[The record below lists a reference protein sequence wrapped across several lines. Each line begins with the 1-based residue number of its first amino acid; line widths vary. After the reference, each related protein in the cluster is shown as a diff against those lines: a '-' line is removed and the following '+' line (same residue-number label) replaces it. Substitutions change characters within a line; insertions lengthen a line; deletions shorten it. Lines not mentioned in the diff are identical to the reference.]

1 MDEEF
6 YYTILYRP
14 KYADSGVVSFEPEKI
29 VRGHYNKDKNIFTEE
44 KNKKEYFCCDI
55 IFPDLGKN
63 EEHVLDALK
72 DEVEHTDCNEELLFA
87 FPVLEKQLD
96 EYIEEDPNVKDV
108 PKEEL
113 YERLVRSYYLYSM
126 YDIIEDDQYFYVA
139 DKFDDHCIYDVDITL
154 DFPSAVNNS
163 YSSRGEQNINVYLV
177 NGSYAY
183 EDELEEDEEDE
194 KEHDD
199 HTKKESKKI
208 TPETTTFTKIVHDF
222 DPDELEKK
230 VSSEVIGQEH
240 VARPLI
246 SMLYKNKR
254 YYEHDGLKSN
264 MLILGPSGC
273 GKTELARSIQRN
285 TGIPV
290 TFFDASSASASG
302 YVGNSVT
309 QAIRDL
315 ISVCNGD
322 IEKAENGIIV
332 IDEIDK
338 LTGGDGISKG
348 DVQDELFKMLEGD
361 EITVSSENYRDKSF
375 RFNPKN
381 VTFIGVGAAQK
392 LIEQKRRDKSKVALG
407 FSASEPVQGNGEEE
421 IIIEPEDLIKY
432 GFKPELLRRF
442 PIIKVVKDLKENDL
456 VDILKNSEISNLRMY
471 KKAFENVDHVKLVC
485 QGDVLNEIA
494 RRAIKEKAG
503 ASGLKRVVDDALQVA
518 VRKIRLLN
526 GDQGE
531 LRIYKDTL
539 DNPENFRLYRV
550 SSEGKELVYPPK
562 KEKSKVKGKVKTKVD
577 PSKK

>member
-14 KYADSGVVSFEPEKI
+14 KYADSGVVSFEPERI
-29 VRGHYNKDKNIFTEE
+29 VRGHYDRNKNIFTEE
-44 KNKKEYFCCDI
+44 WTKKDYFCCDI
-55 IFPDLGKN
+55 VFPDLGKN

-72 DEVEHTDCNEELLFA
+72 DEVEHTECNEELLFA

-96 EYIEEDPNVKDV
+96 EYFEAYENDEDMS
-108 PKEEL
+108 KEEL
-113 YERLVRSYYLYSM
+113 YERLVRCSYLYSM
-126 YDIIEDDQYFYVA
+126 YDIDDDDQYFYIV
-139 DKFDDHCIYDVDITL
+139 DKFDDHRTYDVDVTL

-177 NGSYAY
+177 NGSYDY
-183 EDELEEDEEDE
+183 EDEEAEEEESDN
-194 KEHDD
+194 HA
-199 HTKKESKKI
+199 KKESRKI
-208 TPETTTFTKIVHDF
+208 TAETTTFTEIVHDF

-230 VSSEVIGQEH
+230 VSSEVIGQSH
-240 VARPLI
+240 VARPLV

-407 FSASEPVQGNGEEE
+407 FSASEPVQENGEEE

-539 DNPENFRLYRV
+539 DHPENFKLYRV

-562 KEKSKVKGKVKTKVD
+562 KEKGKVKAKID

>member
-14 KYADSGVVSFEPEKI
+14 KYADSGVVSFEPERI
-29 VRGHYNKDKNIFTEE
+29 VRGHYDRNKNIFTEE
-44 KNKKEYFCCDI
+44 WTKKDYFCCDI

-72 DEVEHTDCNEELLFA
+72 DEVEHTECNEELLFA
-87 FPVLEKQLD
+87 FPILEKQLD
-96 EYIEEDPNVKDV
+96 EYFEAEPSAKGMS
-108 PKEEL
+108 KEEL
-113 YERLVRSYYLYSM
+113 YERLIRCYYLYSM
-126 YDIIEDDQYFYVA
+126 YDIDNDDQYFYVA
-139 DKFDDHCIYDVDITL
+139 DKFDDHCTYDVDITL

-163 YSSRGEQNINVYLV
+163 YSSSGERNINVYLV
-177 NGSYAY
+177 NGSYDY
-183 EDELEEDEEDE
+183 DDEEE
-194 KEHDD
+194 EEEEES
-199 HTKKESKKI
+199 HTKKESRKI
-208 TPETTTFTKIVHDF
+208 TPETTTFTEIIHDF

-230 VSSEVIGQEH
+230 VSSEVIGQSH
-240 VARPLI
+240 VARPLV

-290 TFFDASSASASG
+290 AFFDASSASASG

-407 FSASEPVQGNGEEE
+407 FSASEPVKENGDEEV
-421 IIIEPEDLIKY
+421 IIEPEDLIKY

-442 PIIKVVKDLKENDL
+442 PIIKVVKDLKEDDL

-485 QGDVLNEIA
+485 QGDVLKEIA

-539 DNPENFRLYRV
+539 DNPENFKLYRV

-562 KEKSKVKGKVKTKVD
+562 KERGKVKVKVD